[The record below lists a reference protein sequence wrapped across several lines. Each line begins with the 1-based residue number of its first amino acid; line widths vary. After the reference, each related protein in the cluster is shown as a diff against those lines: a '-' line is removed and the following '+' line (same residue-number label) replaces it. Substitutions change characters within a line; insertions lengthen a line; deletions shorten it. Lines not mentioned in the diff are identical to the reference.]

1 MPEYVGVI
9 DIGSNSV
16 RLVVYDGLHRAPT
29 PVFNER
35 VLCGLGRSIAET
47 GRLDCEGVRL
57 AIDTLHR
64 FQAIV
69 TDFGASVVDVV
80 ATAAVRDSE
89 DGQEF
94 VERLDTEMGLSIRV
108 LDGGEEARISALG
121 VVSGNPGADG
131 VMGDLGGGSI
141 ELVELDKGK
150 PQRSATLP
158 LGSLRLGSMRGP
170 ELNRNVGAILA
181 DVAWLSSIKGRTL
194 FAVGG
199 GWRALA
205 RLHIAQ
211 NGYPVSIVHDYR
223 MASSTA
229 EGLTDL
235 IARMS
240 PESLAGII
248 GVPQRRLDSL
258 PATATTMRHLLRI
271 ARPREVSFSA
281 FGVRE
286 GLLFDRLST
295 EEQNKDPLLAGCR
308 QLMHR
313 DEHSPE
319 RGYPIRSLY
328 FDDVYDSSVTE
339 KLDGIE
345 FRDKYRLRTYD
356 PTLDWVKLERKR
368 KNNNYVNKTSVKL
381 SKAQAQELIDGNHDV
396 LLDVDTLGARSIY
409 FDFVRKRMTP
419 SILIDYVREA
429 YTLPYN
435 NIRVTFDKQLAK
447 ATHDL
452 NMFDPKIEME
462 QIQRDDVIIMEIKYD
477 VALPTWL
484 IHCLQLESA
493 VTSAISKYT
502 QARIGEMDSWLA
514 YENY

>member
-308 QLMHR
+308 QLKQR
-313 DEHSPE
+313 DGRGVQDGDALWRWLRPVFDSTVPE
-319 RGYPIRSLY
+319 QDRLYRAACELCDIAWRTHPDYRADEALTRLIRAPLVGVDHPGRVFLGLAIYARYGGEVTDGQTARYRRLIDEGTLANAHCFGVALRFASVMAGGSTRLSEVGSLR
-328 FDDVYDSSVTE
+328 VKEGEVLLALTE
-339 KLDGIE
+339 KGRVLYTNLVARR
-345 FRDKYRLRTYD
+345 FKALARL
-356 PTLDWVKLERKR
+356 LGK
-368 KNNNYVNKTSVKL
+368 KTAVSDE
-381 SKAQAQELIDGNHDV
+381 EL
-396 LLDVDTLGARSIY
+396 R
-409 FDFVRKRMTP
+409 
-419 SILIDYVREA
+419 
-429 YTLPYN
+429 
-435 NIRVTFDKQLAK
+435 
-447 ATHDL
+447 AT
-452 NMFDPKIEME
+452 
-462 QIQRDDVIIMEIKYD
+462 
-477 VALPTWL
+477 
-484 IHCLQLESA
+484 
-493 VTSAISKYT
+493 
-502 QARIGEMDSWLA
+502 
-514 YENY
+514 